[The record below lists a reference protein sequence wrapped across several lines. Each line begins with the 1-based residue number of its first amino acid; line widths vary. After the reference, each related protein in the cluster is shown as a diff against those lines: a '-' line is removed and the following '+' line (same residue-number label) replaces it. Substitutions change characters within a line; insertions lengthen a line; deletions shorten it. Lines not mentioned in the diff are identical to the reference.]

1 MNADVDDRME
11 VLVTDVVVK
20 SGFSHGG
27 VLSMAICMIGKVTGI
42 TLNDVVVSAVVVVV
56 VEPVVVSVN
65 HGGGSKLG
73 LFL

>member
-1 MNADVDDRME
+1 MNADVDDCME
-11 VLVTDVVVK
+11 VVVIGVVVK